1 MKLPGY
7 RLEAEIAHSE
17 HTSVQR
23 AIRER
28 DGRAV
33 VIKTLSREYPSPAEL
48 RRVEFEYRVLNKLR
62 GPGVIDALEL
72 VKTGNGLALVLEDFG
87 GQSLAAERGPL
98 ALPEFFAIATQAV
111 TALSRVHGLQVIHKD
126 LKPANL
132 LVNGE
137 GLLKLIDFQVA
148 SEISRERQDVSVTNH
163 LQGSLPYISPE
174 QTGRMN
180 RALDYRSDYYSL
192 GCTFFELLTGKL
204 PFQAS
209 DVMGWLHCHISKA
222 PPFAHELNP
231 ALPVALSMLVHK
243 LMAKE
248 PRERYQSARGLLADL
263 ERCRSIALAG
273 DASAKIALGQDDVSE
288 RFGLTQQLVGRAAE
302 VERLLDIFESASRGA
317 GRLLLVSGYSGIGK
331 SSLIRELHKP
341 ITSKQGYF
349 VCGKFDQLD
358 RSLPYAALLQ
368 AVRALIRQRLAEPD
382 QEVRAWS
389 KSLRAALG
397 DGIRVLCEVLPELTR
412 VVGPQP
418 APEALDPVGAQNRF
432 KHVFARFLESI
443 AAASHPLVMFLDD
456 LQWADSS
463 TLDLLADLLT
473 GHEIRHSL
481 IIGAYRDNEV
491 GDSHLLR
498 STLRQIRE
506 RAPTAISELLL
517 QPLDEAAI
525 TELVS
530 RTLQLAPRL
539 CAPLALEIQRKTQG
553 NPFFASELLTTLYRE
568 GVLSFASEQGRWV
581 WDLDAVR
588 NLAATDNVVHLMV
601 HRLERLSPDELA
613 ALEVGACIGSVFSL
627 DTLATLLERSADA
640 TGRLLWQ
647 PIQEGLLVPLDD
659 DYRLMSS
666 EHAESLAG
674 VLDVSYRFQHD
685 RVQQA
690 AYSLI
695 PEPERVAMHLRI
707 GRKLLADS
715 ADRARPKDLFGVTN
729 HLNLGQALLSELS
742 ERVALAELNRE
753 AGTKALSATAFGVAA
768 QYYDAGAAC
777 LSAAQWQEQPEL
789 RFALFSERVGA
800 VMMAGQRERALLL
813 CEQLYDFAP
822 TKADRGRVFL
832 RKVEILAWEGKFV
845 EAVAAVREGLALFEI
860 DFPAQPDAIGA
871 GIGAGIGKMQ
881 EHLARVP
888 IDDLAKLPDM
898 TDPERQVAMQLLF
911 QSVPPAIMTYPP
923 LFILAEL
930 LMFDLAL
937 SHGLTPVS
945 AKNFVDCGMIQG
957 SVIGDY
963 ASAYRLGQ
971 IAFQVLERYQ
981 AKSLGSQVHFVFAT
995 YVSQWGAPYAEA
1007 LDSFQTSHRLG
1018 IEMGDHLHLS
1028 YAVALGL
1035 RMLLNLG
1042 RPLDECA
1049 AEAGVGQALLERI
1062 RVFSPIDNIRLCRR
1076 AIEHLRDSAEDL
1088 AAHDRADQQL
1098 TSEIVA
1104 SGNAQWGFQH
1114 GQMQMM
1120 TNVLLGEWKSAQRW
1134 SEFTNARLVAA
1145 STLFTLPE
1153 CYLCE
1158 VLIITQ
1164 ELWAGAAPEARAA
1177 LDRELDEFSGK
1188 LENWARLCP
1197 ANMAHKHLLAAAE
1210 IARVRGQPIEVVM
1223 SLYDQAAE
1231 ATGDAFLHLRALATE
1246 LHGRFW
1252 LARQQRAF
1260 ALTLLRDA
1268 LHMYAAWGARAKTK
1282 RLERQMLEWF
1292 GRLRLEQ
1299 TASADITKDTVLA
1312 SNTVFENELQKGTLD
1327 LASVLK
1333 ATQAIS
1339 GEVKSERL
1347 FARLMDA
1354 ILENAG
1360 AEQGCLILAEEGG
1373 ALWVR
1378 ACASIAPGTARS
1390 AERGSERDVSVRH
1403 VLEQEPRLCPQMVRY
1418 VARTLQPLVIDEA
1431 TAHPDFGSDDY
1442 VQRAKVK
1449 SVLCMPILNQ
1459 GGLVAVLYVENN
1471 ATTHTFTADR
1481 VETLRLIAGQ
1491 AAISITNASL
1501 YESLE
1506 RKVEERTRELRAKTR
1521 TIAAMLDGM
1530 QQGVFTIDEQLTV
1543 QPEYSRHLEQIVGSP
1558 DIVGRPLADVL
1569 FKGAELGADIIATNE
1584 SALRFSFGSSRAI
1597 AHANADH
1604 MVKEFTRVAPGGS
1617 RQHFELDWG
1626 WILGE
1631 NSKVDKVL
1639 VTARDVTL
1647 IRGLQRAAEQHA
1659 REAALMTEILDAGL
1673 DEFRTFSDAARRS
1686 LRDPI
1691 ARASQPGALQQDVMR
1706 CIFRSVHTLKGH
1718 ARALGLSHIVA
1729 AAHAAED
1736 ACSAPGAAAAG
1747 PKGPLLQALS
1757 ALDALVVEHEAI
1769 GEKKLGRLWVGAD
1782 ERFKEA
1788 IGAIE
1793 SALSQTSDRPSYPA
1807 RALAQVKTALHRMN
1821 AVPLDQVLRETSRVF
1836 PSLALELGKS
1846 VPRIEWEDDGT
1857 LLDGDWGRLMKDA
1870 LVHSFR
1876 NSIDH
1881 GIETPEERAR
1891 AGKSPQGKI
1900 ALRTEHD
1907 GSFVSIHLS
1916 DDGRG
1921 LPLEKLRSKTGN
1933 ADGPDQDVAEAIFE
1947 FGVSTAEQVTQ
1958 VSGRGAGMDAVRAF
1972 FREHGGDVSIAF
1984 TGAAA
1989 QGYRPFE
1996 LVFRL
2001 PTGAALKS

>member
-28 DGRAV
+28 DGKAV
-33 VIKTLSREYPSPAEL
+33 VIKSLSREYPSPAEL
-48 RRVEFEYRVLNKLR
+48 RRVEFEHRLLNKLR
-62 GPGVIDALEL
+62 GPGVIEALEL
-72 VKTGNGLALVLEDFG
+72 VKTGSSLALVLEDFG
-87 GQSLAAERGPL
+87 GRSLAAERLPL
-98 ALPEFFAIATQAV
+98 PLPEFFAIASQAV
-111 TALSRVHGLQVIHKD
+111 SALSRVHGLQVIHKD

-132 LVNGE
+132 LVNAD
-137 GLLKLIDFQVA
+137 GLVKLIDFQVA

-263 ERCRSIALAG
+263 ERCRAITLAG
-273 DASAKIALGQDDVSE
+273 DREAKIALGQDDVSE
-288 RFGLTQQLVGRAAE
+288 RFGLTQRLVGRAAE

-317 GRLLLVSGYSGIGK
+317 GRLLLVSGYSGVGK

-349 VCGKFDQLD
+349 VCGKFDQLE

-368 AVRALIRQRLAEPD
+368 AVRALIRQRLAESD
-382 QEVRAWS
+382 QQVRAWS
-389 KSLRAALG
+389 NGLLAALG

-418 APEALDPVGAQNRF
+418 APEGLDPVGAQNRF

-443 AAASHPLVMFLDD
+443 AAAGHPLVIFLDD

-463 TLDLLADLLT
+463 TLDLMADLFT
-473 GHEIRHSL
+473 GHDIRHSL

-539 CAPLALEIQRKTQG
+539 CAPLAQELQRKTQG

-581 WDLDAVR
+581 WELDAVR

-601 HRLERLSPDELA
+601 HRLERLSPEELE
-613 ALEVGACIGSVFSL
+613 ALEVAACIGNVFSL
-627 DTLATLLERSADA
+627 NTLANLLERSADA

-695 PEPERVAMHLRI
+695 AEQERSAMHLRI
-707 GRKLLADS
+707 GRKLLADA
-715 ADRARPKDLFGVTN
+715 ADPARPKDLFGITN
-729 HLNLGQALLSELS
+729 HLNLGQELISEPS

-753 AGTKALSATAFGVAA
+753 AGTKALAATAFGVAA
-768 QYYDAGAAC
+768 KYYDAGAAC
-777 LSAAQWQEQPEL
+777 LSAAQWRERPGL

-800 VMMAGQRERALLL
+800 VMMSGQRERALTL
-813 CEQLYDFAP
+813 CQELHDFAP

-832 RKVEILAWEGKFV
+832 RQVEILAWEGKFV
-845 EAVAAVREGLALFEI
+845 DAVAAVREGLALFEI

-871 GIGAGIGKMQ
+871 GIGAGIARMQ
-881 EHLARVP
+881 AHLARVP
-888 IDDLAKLPDM
+888 IDQLAQLPDM

-971 IAFQVLERYQ
+971 IAFRVLERYQ

-1007 LDSFQTSHRLG
+1007 LESFQKSHRLG

-1028 YAVALGL
+1028 YAVGLGL

-1042 RPLDECA
+1042 RPLDECE
-1049 AEAGVGQALLERI
+1049 AEAAVAQGLLERI
-1062 RVFSPIDNIRLCRR
+1062 RVFSSVDNIRLSRR
-1076 AIEHLRDSAEDL
+1076 AIEHLRDGAEDP
-1088 AAHDRADQQL
+1088 AAHERADQRL

-1120 TNVLLGEWKSAQRW
+1120 TNVLLGEWQSAQRW

-1153 CYLCE
+1153 FYLCE

-1164 ELWAGAAPEARAA
+1164 QLWPGAAPEARAA
-1177 LDRELDEFSGK
+1177 LDRQLDEFVGK
-1188 LENWARLCP
+1188 LEGWARLCP
-1197 ANMAHKHLLAAAE
+1197 VNMAHKHLLAAAE
-1210 IARVRGQPIEVVM
+1210 IARVREQPLEVVM

-1246 LHGRFW
+1246 LHGRYW

-1268 LHMYAAWGARAKTK
+1268 LRMYSSWGARAKAK

-1292 GRLRLEQ
+1292 GRVRLEQ
-1299 TASADITKDTVLA
+1299 TAPADITKDTVLA

-1360 AEQGCLILAEEGG
+1360 AEQGCLILVEEGG
-1373 ALWVR
+1373 SLWVR
-1378 ACASIAPGTARS
+1378 ACASISGGAARNPS
-1390 AERGSERDVSVRH
+1390 REVSVRH

-1442 VQRAKVK
+1442 VQRTKVK

-1506 RKVEERTRELRAKTR
+1506 RKVEDRTRELRAKTR

-1530 QQGVFTIDEQLTV
+1530 QQGVFTLDEQLTV
-1543 QPEYSRHLEQIVGSP
+1543 QPEYSRHLEQIVGSQ
-1558 DIVGRPLADVL
+1558 DIAGRSLGEVL
-1569 FKGAELGADIIATNE
+1569 FRGAELRADIIATNE
-1584 SALRFSFGSSRAI
+1584 SALRFSFGSSTAI

-1604 MVKEFTRVAPGGS
+1604 LVKEFTRVGPGGS

-1626 WILGE
+1626 WIVGE
-1631 NSKVDKVL
+1631 NAKVDKVL

-1673 DEFRTFSDAARRS
+1673 DDFRSFSDAARRS

-1691 ARASQPGALQQDVMR
+1691 ARASQPGTLQPDAMR
-1706 CIFRSVHTLKGH
+1706 TIFRSVHTLKGH

-1747 PKGPLLQALS
+1747 PAGSVFQALS
-1757 ALDALVVEHEAI
+1757 ALDALVVEHEAV

-1857 LLDGDWGRLMKDA
+1857 LLEGDWGRLLKDA

-1900 ALRTEHD
+1900 ALRTERD

-1933 ADGPDQDVAEAIFE
+1933 ANGPDQDVAEAIFE

-1958 VSGRGAGMDAVRAF
+1958 VSGRGVGMDAMRAF

-1984 TGAAA
+1984 TGAAV

>member
-1 MKLPGY
+1 MMLSGY
-7 RLEAEIAHSE
+7 RLGVEIAHSE
-17 HTSVQR
+17 HTSVHR
-23 AIRER
+23 AIREH
-28 DGRAV
+28 DGKAV

-48 RRVEFEYRVLNKLR
+48 RRVEFEYRVLNKVR
-62 GPGVIDALEL
+62 GPGVIEALEL
-72 VKTGNGLALVLEDFG
+72 VKSGNSLALVLEDFG
-87 GQSLAAERGPL
+87 GGSLAAKGLPL
-98 ALPEFFAIATQAV
+98 RPAEFFALASQAV
-111 TALSRVHGLQVIHKD
+111 SALGRVHGLQVIHKD

-132 LVNGE
+132 LVNAD

-204 PFQAS
+204 PFHAS
-209 DVMGWLHCHISKA
+209 DVMGWIHCHISKA

-263 ERCRSIALAG
+263 ERCRAAALAG
-273 DASAKIALGQDDVSE
+273 DTHAKIALGQDDVSE
-288 RFGLTQQLVGRAAE
+288 RFGLTQQLVGRATE
-302 VERLLDIFESASRGA
+302 VARLLEIFEGASRGA
-317 GRLLLVSGYSGIGK
+317 GKLLLVSGYSGIGK

-341 ITSKQGYF
+341 ITARQGYF
-349 VCGKFDQLD
+349 VSGKFDQLD

-382 QEVRAWS
+382 QQVRAWS
-389 KSLRAALG
+389 ESLRAALG
-397 DGIRVLCEVLPELTR
+397 EGVRVLCQVLPELSQ

-443 AAASHPLVMFLDD
+443 AAVGHPLVIFLDD

-463 TLDLLADLLT
+463 TLELMADLFT
-473 GHEIRHSL
+473 GHDIRHSL

-498 STLRQIRE
+498 SALRQIRE

-517 QPLDEAAI
+517 RPLDEAAI

-530 RTLQLAPRL
+530 RTLQLAPQL
-539 CAPLALEIQRKTQG
+539 CAPLAQELQHKTQG

-568 GVLSFASEQGRWV
+568 GVLSFSSEQGHWV

-588 NLAATDNVVHLMV
+588 NLAATDNVIHLMV

-613 ALEVGACIGSVFSL
+613 ALEVGACIGNVFSL
-627 DTLATLLERSADA
+627 DTLAILLERSPDA
-640 TGRLLWQ
+640 TARLLWQ
-647 PIQEGLLVPLDD
+647 PIQEGLIVPLDD

-666 EHAESLAG
+666 GHAESEAG

-695 PEPERVAMHLRI
+695 AERERSATHLRI

-715 ADRARPKDLFGVTN
+715 ADPARPKDLFGVTN
-729 HLNLGQALLSELS
+729 HLNLGVGLITELP
-742 ERVALAELNRE
+742 ERLALAELNRE
-753 AGTKALSATAFGVAA
+753 AGTRALSATAFGMAA
-768 QYYDAGAAC
+768 KYYDAAVAC
-777 LSAAQWQEQPEL
+777 LSAGQWQERPEL
-789 RFALFSERVGA
+789 RFALFAERVGA
-800 VMMAGQRERALLL
+800 VLMAGQRERALDL
-813 CEQLYDFAP
+813 CQQLHELAP

-860 DFPAQPDAIGA
+860 DFPAHPDAIGA

-881 EHLARVP
+881 AHLARVA

-971 IAFQVLERYQ
+971 VAFQVLERYQ
-981 AKSLGSQVHFVFAT
+981 AKALGSQVHFVFAT
-995 YVSQWGAPYAEA
+995 YVSQWGAPYVEA
-1007 LDSFQTSHRLG
+1007 LESFQKSHRFG

-1035 RMLLNLG
+1035 RNLLNLG
-1042 RPLDECA
+1042 RPLDECE
-1049 AEAGVGQALLERI
+1049 AEAGVAQALLERI
-1062 RVFSPIDNIRLCRR
+1062 RVLSTMDNIRLCRR
-1076 AIEHLRDSAEDL
+1076 AIEHLRDGAEDP
-1088 AAHDRADQQL
+1088 AAHERADQQL

-1134 SEFTNARLVAA
+1134 SEFSNARLIAA

-1153 CYLCE
+1153 FYLCE
-1158 VLIITQ
+1158 VLIITN
-1164 ELWAGAAPEARAA
+1164 ELWPGAAPEARAA
-1177 LDRELDEFSGK
+1177 LDRQLDEFSGK
-1188 LENWARLCP
+1188 LANWARLCP
-1197 ANMAHKHLLAAAE
+1197 VNMAHKHLLAAAE
-1210 IARVRGQPIEVVM
+1210 IARVREQPIEQVM
-1223 SLYDQAAE
+1223 ALYEQAAE
-1231 ATGDAFLHLRALATE
+1231 ATGEAFLHLRALATE
-1246 LHGRFW
+1246 LHGRYW
-1252 LARQQRAF
+1252 LRREQRAF

-1268 LHMYAAWGARAKTK
+1268 LRMYAAWGARAKAK

-1292 GRLRLEQ
+1292 GRARLEQ
-1299 TASADITKDTVLA
+1299 TAPADITKDTVLG
-1312 SNTVFENELQKGTLD
+1312 SNTVFQNELQSGSLD
-1327 LASVLK
+1327 LGSVLK

-1354 ILENAG
+1354 ILENAA
-1360 AEQGCLILAEEGG
+1360 AEHGCLILAEEGG
-1373 ALWVR
+1373 SLWVR
-1378 ACASIAPGTARS
+1378 ARASISRGT
-1390 AERGSERDVSVRH
+1390 ERDVSVRH
-1403 VLEQEPRLCPQMVRY
+1403 ALEQEPRLCPQMVRF
-1418 VARTLQPLVIDEA
+1418 VARSLQPLVIDEA
-1431 TAHPDFGSDDY
+1431 TAHADFGKDDY
-1442 VQRAKVK
+1442 VQRGKVK

-1471 ATTHTFTADR
+1471 ATTHAFTADR

-1506 RKVEERTRELRAKTR
+1506 RKVEDRTRELRAKTR

-1530 QQGVFTIDEQLTV
+1530 QQGVFTIDEQLAV
-1543 QPEYSRHLEQIVGSP
+1543 QPEYSRHLEQIVGSQ
-1558 DIVGRPLADVL
+1558 DIVGRPLRDVL
-1569 FKGAELGADIIATNE
+1569 FRGAALGADVVATNE

-1604 MVKEFTRVAPGGS
+1604 MVKEFTRLAPGGS

-1659 REAALMTEILDAGL
+1659 REAALMTEMLDAGL

-1691 ARASQPGALQQDVMR
+1691 ARASQPGTLQQDTMR
-1706 CIFRSVHTLKGH
+1706 TIFRSVHTLKGH

-1736 ACSAPGAAAAG
+1736 ACSTPGAAAAG
-1747 PKGPLLQALS
+1747 PTGTVFQALS
-1757 ALDALVVEHEAI
+1757 SLDALVVEHEAI

-1881 GIETPEERAR
+1881 GIETPDERAR

-1900 ALRTEHD
+1900 ALRTKYD
-1907 GSFVSIHLS
+1907 GSFVSIYLS

-1921 LPLEKLRSKTGN
+1921 LPLEKLRGKTGN
-1933 ADGPDQDVAEAIFE
+1933 VHGPDQDVAEAIFE

-1958 VSGRGAGMDAVRAF
+1958 VSGRGVGMDAVRAF

-1984 TGAAA
+1984 TGAAV